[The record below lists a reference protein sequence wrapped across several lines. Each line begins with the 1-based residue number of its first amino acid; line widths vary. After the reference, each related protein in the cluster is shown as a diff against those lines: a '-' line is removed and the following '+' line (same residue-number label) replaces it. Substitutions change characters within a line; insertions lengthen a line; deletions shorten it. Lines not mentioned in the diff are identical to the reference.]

1 MSRYIQNLDESS
13 QVIIVVGRLK
23 SGGTE
28 KQSVQLVR
36 ELGNAGVKAELWALR
51 PPSPNYHVE
60 GLNQIQIFAYS
71 LFEGGINNR
80 FISMIKIINRIRNE
94 NRNIYITQLPD
105 ASIAIYLLRCLFGR
119 DRVQIIG
126 VRGFI
131 RKKNRPFEYL
141 LKKTYQDATR
151 LIVNSDHLVE
161 EFRSRFRIPQ
171 QKFTVIYNGIG
182 TEQVKHNKENGSV
195 SAVVLSNFH
204 EYKGHSILLECMSE
218 IDITLRIVLVGNGEN
233 RENCEKYTL
242 EHNLNDRVTFA
253 DECRDVSNILRECQF
268 AIHPSLTEG
277 LSNAIMEEMLHGLP
291 VIAFNI
297 GGNPILVKDKVNG
310 FLIEPFSKQKLIIAI
325 NRLAKDSNLRDRM
338 GLESIRAIKDFSW
351 ERNLKAHLELIRE
364 VSNA

>member
-1 MSRYIQNLDESS
+1 MSSYIKNLDESS
-13 QVIIVVGRLK
+13 RIFIVVGHLK

-51 PPSPNYHVE
+51 PPSQHYRVK
-60 GLNQIQIFAYS
+60 GLDQIQIFSYS

-105 ASIAIYLLRCLFGR
+105 ASIAIYLLRCLFAR
-119 DRVQIIG
+119 KRVQIIG

-131 RKKNRPFEYL
+131 RKKNRAFEYL
-141 LKKTYQDATR
+141 LRKTYQNATR

-161 EFRSRFRIPQ
+161 EFSSRFRIPQ

-182 TEQVKHNKENGSV
+182 TEYVKNKKENDFV
-195 SAVVLSNFH
+195 SAVVLANFH

-218 IDITLRIVLVGNGEN
+218 IDTELRIILVGNGKN
-233 RENCEKYTL
+233 KENCKRYVL
-242 EHNLNDRVTFA
+242 EHNLNDRVIFS
-253 DECRDVSNILRECQF
+253 DECRDVRNILTDCQF
-268 AIHPSLTEG
+268 AIHPSITEG
-277 LSNAIMEEMLHGLP
+277 LSNAIMEEMLYGLP

-297 GGNPILVKDKVNG
+297 GGNPILVKDKVSG
-310 FLIEPFSKQKLIIAI
+310 FLIEPFSKQNLIIAI

-338 GLESIRAIKDFSW
+338 GFESRRAIKNFSW
-351 ERNLKAHLELIRE
+351 EKNLKAHLELIRE

>member
-1 MSRYIQNLDESS
+1 MSSYFQNLDESPRI
-13 QVIIVVGRLK
+13 IIVVGHLK

-36 ELGNAGVKAELWALR
+36 ELDNAGAIAELWALR
-51 PPSPNYHVE
+51 SPSHNYQVE
-60 GLNQIQIFAYS
+60 GLDKITIFSYS
-71 LFEGGINNR
+71 LFEGGINDR
-80 FISMIKIINRIRNE
+80 FISMVKIINRMRNE
-94 NRNIYITQLPD
+94 NRNIYLTQLPD

-119 DRVQIIG
+119 KRVQLIG

-131 RKKNRPFEYL
+131 RKKNRAFEYL
-141 LKKTYQDATR
+141 LRKTYQDATR
-151 LIVNSDHLVE
+151 LIVNSDHLIE
-161 EFRSRFRIPQ
+161 EFGSRFRIPQ

-182 TEQVKHNKENGSV
+182 TEYVKHKKENDSV
-195 SAVVLSNFH
+195 SAVVVSNFH

-218 IDITLRIVLVGNGEN
+218 IDTALRIILVGNGKSK
-233 RENCEKYTL
+233 ENCEKYVL
-242 EHNLNDRVTFA
+242 EHNLNDRVIFA
-253 DECRDVSNILRECQF
+253 DECRDVSKVLTECQF
-268 AIHPSLTEG
+268 AIHPSITEG

-297 GGNPILVKDKVNG
+297 GGNSILVKDKVSG
-310 FLIEPFSKQKLIIAI
+310 FLIEPFSKQNLIIAI

-338 GLESIRAIKDFSW
+338 GLESKRAIKIFSW